1 MLKKLLNYS
10 IVTALYIAVV
20 AGFVC
25 LMILLEVVFNIRLGH
40 ISKYAIL
47 IIGILTASALKNPI
61 QKFFKVDNR
70 TLARI
75 NKQKLDTKYP
85 IMTDVLPFNQLEQG
99 DILLL
104 EGGEKYIYDKKYPFS
119 KKYTVWKKGEMH
131 ILQEFSAQELTELTL
146 EVSCKFGVK
155 WKRDARGVEA

>member
-10 IVTALYIAVV
+10 IVIALYIAVI

-25 LMILLEVVFNIRLGH
+25 LMTLLEVAFNIRLGH

-47 IIGILTASALKNPI
+47 IGGILTASALKNPI
-61 QKFFKVDNR
+61 LKFFKVDHK

-75 NKQKLDTKYP
+75 NKQKHDSKYP
-85 IMTDVLPFNQLEQG
+85 IITDALPFNQLERG

-104 EGGEKYIYDKKYPFS
+104 EGGGKYIYDKKYPFS
-119 KKYTVWKKGEMH
+119 KKHTVWGKGEMH
-131 ILQEFSAQELTELTL
+131 ILKEFTEQELTELTL

-155 WKRDARGVEA
+155 WKRDEQGVET